1 MLGGV
6 VTGITLVFA
15 ENVKFIA
22 FTFQRSHLD
31 CTGAPGKLAEAG
43 LRAGWGYSSGSRAR
57 ASTSRSAYPPHE
69 RPTVTRRRGMS
80 LAGQYLLLQLL
91 IVLAVLV
98 AVVAISL
105 AQSAATFERI
115 EGRRAQSAAEALGNN
130 PAVRAL
136 LPSAEP
142 RGSASLAAVAESV
155 RTVSGSSQVAIAQID
170 RTVVASSDPNL
181 LSQPLELGAS
191 RVMEGRAWTG
201 PVGGAGSQSLSAHVP
216 VLDDNGKMIGIA
228 SISRNYPSTL
238 ERLGDTVPNLLTYLG
253 VASVLGIAGSLLLA
267 RRVKRQTLGMEPSEI
282 TGLVENREAML
293 HGLKEGV
300 VALDPHERITVV
312 NDSARALLGLPA
324 DCVGQ
329 RLHSLSVEPALKD
342 VLTREQPGP
351 DRLVLVGDRLV
362 VLNRVP
368 IRSRGRDIGSVTT
381 LRDRTEL
388 SALEREL
395 GTTRTAT
402 DTLRAQA
409 HEFANQLHVISGLIQ
424 IGEYESVVQF
434 VNGVTVDRT
443 RLNDEVTSRIQ
454 DPALAALLI
463 AKSSLAT
470 ERGVALQLD
479 PESGLGS
486 VDDELSRDLTTV
498 VGNLVDNAFDAV
510 AGLPEPAVRVLV
522 EDAPDGVTVTVRDTG
537 PGVAGDTA
545 EIFRQGFTTKE
556 PGPAGSRGFGLAL
569 SRVLCRRSGGD
580 LAVANNKGAVFTAVL
595 KRRKSEL

>member
-1 MLGGV
+1 
-6 VTGITLVFA
+6 
-15 ENVKFIA
+15 
-22 FTFQRSHLD
+22 
-31 CTGAPGKLAEAG
+31 
-43 LRAGWGYSSGSRAR
+43 
-57 ASTSRSAYPPHE
+57 
-69 RPTVTRRRGMS
+69 MS
-80 LAGQYLLLQLL
+80 LAGQYLVLQLL

-105 AQSAATFERI
+105 AQSAATFERV
-115 EGRRAQSAAEALGNN
+115 EGRRALSAAEALGNN

-136 LPSAEP
+136 LPDAQPGE
-142 RGSASLAAVAESV
+142 GSALPAVAEAV
-155 RTVSGSSQVAIAQID
+155 RTLSGSSQVALAKLD
-170 RTVVASSDPNL
+170 RTVVASSDPGL
-181 LSQPLELGAS
+181 LGGKLDIGAS

-201 PVGGAGSQSLSAHVP
+201 VVAESSAAVLSAHVP
-216 VLDDNGKMIGIA
+216 VLDDGGKMIGIA
-228 SISRNYPSTL
+228 AISRNYPTTL
-238 ERLGDTVPNLLTYLG
+238 ERLGDAVPNLLTYLG
-253 VASVLGIAGSLLLA
+253 VASVLGVAGSLLLS

-300 VALDPHERITVV
+300 VALDPNERITVA
-312 NDSARALLGLPA
+312 NDSARELLGLPA
-324 DCVGQ
+324 DCVGKKVA
-329 RLHSLSVEPALKD
+329 SLPVDPALKA
-342 VLTREQPGP
+342 VLTRNQPDP
-351 DRLVLVGDRLV
+351 DQLVLVGERLV

-388 SALEREL
+388 SSLEQEL

-424 IGEYESVVQF
+424 IGEYDSVVQF
-434 VNGVTVDRT
+434 VNGATVDRT
-443 RLNDEVTSRIQ
+443 RLNDEVTTRIH

-479 PESGLGS
+479 PESALDTVS
-486 VDDELSRDLTTV
+486 EELSRDLTTV

-510 AGLPEPAVRVLV
+510 TGLPDAAVRVLV
-522 EDAPDGVTVTVRDTG
+522 EEERDPATGADQVTVTVRDTG
-537 PGVAGDTA
+537 PGIPDDAVE

-556 PGPAGSRGFGLAL
+556 AGPADGRGFGLAL
-569 SRVLCRRSGGD
+569 SRVVCRRSGGD
-580 LAVANNKGAVFTAVL
+580 LTVANSNGAVFTARFTKEANQS
-595 KRRKSEL
+595 KRGRTKP

>member
-1 MLGGV
+1 
-6 VTGITLVFA
+6 
-15 ENVKFIA
+15 
-22 FTFQRSHLD
+22 
-31 CTGAPGKLAEAG
+31 
-43 LRAGWGYSSGSRAR
+43 
-57 ASTSRSAYPPHE
+57 
-69 RPTVTRRRGMS
+69 
-80 LAGQYLLLQLL
+80 
-91 IVLAVLV
+91 
-98 AVVAISL
+98 
-105 AQSAATFERI
+105 
-115 EGRRAQSAAEALGNN
+115 
-130 PAVRAL
+130 
-136 LPSAEP
+136 
-142 RGSASLAAVAESV
+142 
-155 RTVSGSSQVAIAQID
+155 
-170 RTVVASSDPNL
+170 
-181 LSQPLELGAS
+181 
-191 RVMEGRAWTG
+191 
-201 PVGGAGSQSLSAHVP
+201 
-216 VLDDNGKMIGIA
+216 
-228 SISRNYPSTL
+228 
-238 ERLGDTVPNLLTYLG
+238 
-253 VASVLGIAGSLLLA
+253 
-267 RRVKRQTLGMEPSEI
+267 MEPSEI

-324 DCVGQ
+324 DCVGK

-424 IGEYESVVQF
+424 IGEYDSVVQF
-434 VNGVTVDRT
+434 VNGVTLDRT

-470 ERGVALQLD
+470 ERGVTLQLD
-479 PESGLGS
+479 PESGLER

-510 AGLPEPAVRVLV
+510 AGLPEPVVRVLV
-522 EDAPDGVTVTVRDTG
+522 EDAADGVTLTVRDSG
-537 PGVAGDTA
+537 PGIAGDTG

-569 SRVLCRRSGGD
+569 SRVVCRRSGGD

-595 KRRKSEL
+595 KRKKMEP

>member
-1 MLGGV
+1 
-6 VTGITLVFA
+6 
-15 ENVKFIA
+15 
-22 FTFQRSHLD
+22 
-31 CTGAPGKLAEAG
+31 
-43 LRAGWGYSSGSRAR
+43 
-57 ASTSRSAYPPHE
+57 
-69 RPTVTRRRGMS
+69 MS

-115 EGRRAQSAAEALGNN
+115 EGRRALSAAEALGNN

-155 RTVSGSSQVAIAQID
+155 RTVSGSSHVALAQLD

-181 LSQPLELGAS
+181 LAHPLNLGAS

-201 PVGGAGSQSLSAHVP
+201 PVGGAGAQSLSAHVP

-238 ERLGDTVPNLLTYLG
+238 ERLGDAVPNFLTYLG

-324 DCVGQ
+324 DCVGK

-388 SALEREL
+388 AALEREL

-424 IGEYESVVQF
+424 IGEYDSVVQF
-434 VNGVTVDRT
+434 VNGVTLDRT

-470 ERGVALQLD
+470 ERGVTLQLD
-479 PESGLGS
+479 PESGLER

-522 EDAPDGVTVTVRDTG
+522 EDAVDGVTVTVRDSG

-569 SRVLCRRSGGD
+569 SRVVCRRSGGN
-580 LAVANNKGAVFTAVL
+580 LSVANDKGAVFTAVL
-595 KRRKSEL
+595 KRKKTEP

>member
-1 MLGGV
+1 
-6 VTGITLVFA
+6 
-15 ENVKFIA
+15 
-22 FTFQRSHLD
+22 
-31 CTGAPGKLAEAG
+31 
-43 LRAGWGYSSGSRAR
+43 
-57 ASTSRSAYPPHE
+57 
-69 RPTVTRRRGMS
+69 MS

-115 EGRRAQSAAEALGNN
+115 EGRRALSAAEALGNN

-181 LSQPLELGAS
+181 LAHPLDLGAS

-238 ERLGDTVPNLLTYLG
+238 ERLGDAVPNLLTYLG

-324 DCVGQ
+324 DCVGK
-329 RLHSLSVEPALKD
+329 RLRSLSVEPALKD

-424 IGEYESVVQF
+424 IGEYDSVVQF
-434 VNGVTVDRT
+434 VNGVTLDRT
-443 RLNDEVTSRIQ
+443 RLNDEVTSRIL

-470 ERGVALQLD
+470 ERGVTLQLD
-479 PESGLGS
+479 PESGLDR

-510 AGLPEPAVRVLV
+510 AGLSEPDVRVLV
-522 EDAPDGVTVTVRDTG
+522 EDTADGVTVTVRDSG
-537 PGVAGDTA
+537 LGVAGDTA
-545 EIFRQGFTTKE
+545 EIFRQGFTTKD

-569 SRVLCRRSGGD
+569 SRVVCRRSGGD
-580 LAVANNKGAVFTAVL
+580 LAVANDKGAVFMAVL
-595 KRRKSEL
+595 KRKKTEP

>member
-1 MLGGV
+1 
-6 VTGITLVFA
+6 
-15 ENVKFIA
+15 
-22 FTFQRSHLD
+22 
-31 CTGAPGKLAEAG
+31 
-43 LRAGWGYSSGSRAR
+43 
-57 ASTSRSAYPPHE
+57 
-69 RPTVTRRRGMS
+69 MS

-115 EGRRAQSAAEALGNN
+115 EGRRALSAAEALGNN

-155 RTVSGSSQVAIAQID
+155 RTVSGSSQVALAQLD

-181 LSQPLELGAS
+181 LGNPLDLGAS

-238 ERLGDTVPNLLTYLG
+238 ERLGDAVPNLLTYLG

-324 DCVGQ
+324 DCVGK
-329 RLHSLSVEPALKD
+329 RLHTLSVEPALKD

-424 IGEYESVVQF
+424 IAEYESVVQF

-470 ERGVALQLD
+470 ERGVALQLA
-479 PESGLGS
+479 PESGLER

-522 EDAPDGVTVTVRDTG
+522 EDTADAVTVTVSDTG
-537 PGVAGDTA
+537 PGVAGDTG

-569 SRVLCRRSGGD
+569 SRVVCRRSGGD
-580 LAVANNKGAVFTAVL
+580 LAVANNNGAVFTAVL
-595 KRRKSEL
+595 KRKKTEP